1 MKTLN
6 FFTFLVTF
14 TLLFSSC
21 STNEP
26 LLSEEPSSDLLDTYK
41 IGRDEHGAYF
51 LDYSIKENTQTETVI
66 DPSTNTKNIYLYPS
80 DKNSSKRK
88 FTQDLTIEDN
98 QFNVGFVNMKSD
110 DQPQISIIDDN
121 RFLAKSSKVNKLDK
135 YSISKNKEGV
145 FILDFSVKNNVRVD
159 FVFNEASKIYEIHLE
174 QGKSPKTVFSRVLE
188 KVDGQALKFDFINHN
203 NTFKTGD
210 DPDDPDGLESNRKP
224 RIIII

>member
-1 MKTLN
+1 MY
-6 FFTFLVTF
+6 
-14 TLLFSSC
+14 
-21 STNEP
+21 
-26 LLSEEPSSDLLDTYK
+26 SSD
-41 IGRDEHGAYF
+41 
-51 LDYSIKENTQTETVI
+51 N
-66 DPSTNTKNIYLYPS
+66 
-80 DKNSSKRK
+80 NSSKRK

-110 DQPQISIIDDN
+110 YQPQISIIDDS

-135 YSISKNKEGV
+135 YSISKNKEGT

-174 QGKSPKTVFSRVLE
+174 QGKSTETVFSRVLE

-210 DPDDPDGLESNRKP
+210 DPDDPDGLEVNRKP

>member
-6 FFTFLVTF
+6 LFAFLVTF

-21 STNEP
+21 STNET
-26 LLSEEPSSDLLDTYK
+26 LLSEEQSSDLLDTYK
-41 IGRDEHGAYF
+41 IGRDENGAYF
-51 LDYSIKENTQTETVI
+51 LDYSLKENTQTETVI
-66 DPSTNTKNIYLYPS
+66 DQSTNTKNIYLYSS
-80 DKNSSKRK
+80 DNNSSKRK

-110 DQPQISIIDDN
+110 HQPQISIVDDN
-121 RFLAKSSKVNKLDK
+121 RFLAKSSEVNKLNK
-135 YSISKNKEGV
+135 YSVSRNKEGI
-145 FILDFSVKNNVRVD
+145 FILDFSVKNDVRVD
-159 FVFNEASKIYEIHLE
+159 FVFNEESKIYEIHLE
-174 QGKSPKTVFSRVLE
+174 QGKSSKTVFSRVLE

-210 DPDDPDGLESNRKP
+210 DPDDPDGLEVNRKP